1 MQNEKFKINVKD
13 IILESIKKS
22 LPSSD
27 LEPVLEPP
35 KVPAHGD
42 FSTNIAMLIAGK
54 TGENPRDIA
63 KNIVEKLDLSKD
75 ICEKVDI
82 AGPGFINFYL
92 SVSSVYKLLKEI
104 LLSPPDCGKSGLGK
118 GKKILIEFVSANPT
132 GPLTIA
138 HARQAAVGDI
148 LGNIMATAGFKV
160 EREYYLNDRGRQM
173 RLLAESTYARY
184 KELLGE
190 KQELPQDGYK
200 GEYVIDIAR
209 DLIKETGDKY
219 RGALTDSSLK
229 FFQKYTQDKIMD
241 MIKKDLSDFGVEFNS
256 WQSETELV
264 ESGIVEKTLKLLE
277 EKGYVFKEEGAIWF
291 KSTNFKDDKD
301 RVLIKSTGEMT
312 YLLPDIA
319 YHDGKYKRGYDLLID
334 LWGPDHHGYVP
345 RLKAAVQALGY
356 DKESFQVIIVQL
368 ATLYK
373 GGQQLSM
380 STRAGEFVSLRDL
393 LNEVGKDAARYYLV
407 MRKPEAHLDFDLDIA
422 KCETPDNPVY
432 YIQYAH
438 ARISSIFGKYE
449 EATGNP
455 LHKIDFKKVDV
466 TFLKE
471 PEEIALVKF
480 ISQFPVII
488 EDCAR
493 ILGPHLLTDYL
504 ESLVSKFHTYYE
516 KHKVVS
522 ADEKLTLARIA
533 LIRAIQI
540 VLQNALKILGVT
552 VPERM

>member
-1 MQNEKFKINVKD
+1 MFIKD
-13 IILESIKKS
+13 LILESIKKS

-27 LEPVLEPP
+27 YEPILEPP
-35 KVPAHGD
+35 KIPAHGD

-54 TGENPRDIA
+54 TGKNPRDVA
-63 KNIVEKLDLSKD
+63 KDIVSKLNLPED

-92 SVSSVYKLLKEI
+92 SISSVYKLLKEV
-104 LLSPPDCGKSGLGK
+104 LCDPQDYGKSELAK
-118 GKKILIEFVSANPT
+118 GKRVLIEFVSANPT

-148 LGNIMATAGFKV
+148 LSNIMTTTGFKV

-184 KELLGE
+184 MELLGE
-190 KQELPQDGYK
+190 KVSLPQDGYK
-200 GEYVIDIAR
+200 GEYIIDIAR
-209 DLIKETGDKY
+209 SLIKEAGDKF
-219 RGALTDSSLK
+219 RGGLVDSSLK

-241 MIKKDLSDFGVEFNS
+241 MIKKDLSDFGVKFDS
-256 WQSETELV
+256 WISETELV
-264 ESGIVEKTLKLLE
+264 ANGIAERTLKLLE
-277 EKGYVFKEEGAIWF
+277 EKGYVFREEGAVWF

-301 RVLIKSTGEMT
+301 RVLVKSTGEMT

-319 YHDGKYKRGYDLLID
+319 YHDGKYKRGYELLID
-334 LWGPDHHGYVP
+334 LWGPDHHGYIP
-345 RLKAAVQALGY
+345 RLKSAVQALGH
-356 DKESFQVIIVQL
+356 KEESLQVIIVQL
-368 ATLYK
+368 ATLYS

-380 STRAGEFVSLRDL
+380 STRAGEFISLRDL
-393 LNEVGKDAARYYLV
+393 LNEVGKDAARYYLA
-407 MRKPEAHLDFDLDIA
+407 MRKPEAHLDFDLDVA
-422 KCETPDNPVY
+422 KRETPDNPVY

-438 ARISSIFGKYE
+438 ARISSIFSKYE
-449 EATGNP
+449 EVTGNP
-455 LHKIDFKKVDV
+455 IHKIDFKKIDI
-466 TFLKE
+466 TPLKE
-471 PEEIALVKF
+471 PEEIALIKF
-480 ISQFPVII
+480 ISQYPVII

-516 KHKVVS
+516 KHKVVGS
-522 ADEKLTLARIA
+522 DEKLTLARIA

-540 VLQNALKILGVT
+540 VLQNALKILGVS